1 MNMDQT
7 EMQTLSMSEM
17 ARRMMERKQGEDERQ
32 SLVKRMYEAADS
44 ARLLGEP
51 EKEVRILMQIAKF
64 RGYLNGN

>member
-1 MNMDQT
+1 
-7 EMQTLSMSEM
+7 
-17 ARRMMERKQGEDERQ
+17 MERKQGEDERQ

-64 RGYLNGN
+64 QGYLDKSNI